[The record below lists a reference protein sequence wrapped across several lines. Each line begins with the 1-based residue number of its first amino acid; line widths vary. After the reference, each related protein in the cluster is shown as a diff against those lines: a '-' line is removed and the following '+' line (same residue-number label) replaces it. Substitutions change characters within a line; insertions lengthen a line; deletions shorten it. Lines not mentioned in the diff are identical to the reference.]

1 MEANMLICF
10 TAVSGLSQAI
20 FPQGCRKRNAYRP
33 ASLTFSAAKN
43 SPSAIYIDHL
53 AHHILNYSRIF
64 GFTTTSQQHLM
75 KVVLSYARRLG
86 ASRRK
91 RRARRRSAA
100 LVVPEK
106 VEWHHTEHVDHKE
119 STIQDSKDPID
130 QPKLDLDIKELL
142 QPNTDVKDAVE
153 LRADPP
159 LYTECVGEKEEAYS
173 EKAAVQ
179 VTAVEVAKAAEGRP
193 RELLYRSQFNE
204 LQEKRRPE
212 VRLRK
217 VTRVVPDCTDYRAV
231 YHKQA
236 VAEVWIE
243 LFRII
248 KVGVWAILA
257 WLFVYGMIPS
267 LK

>member
-1 MEANMLICF
+1 
-10 TAVSGLSQAI
+10 
-20 FPQGCRKRNAYRP
+20 
-33 ASLTFSAAKN
+33 
-43 SPSAIYIDHL
+43 
-53 AHHILNYSRIF
+53 
-64 GFTTTSQQHLM
+64 M

-106 VEWHHTEHVDHKE
+106 VEWHHTEDVQHHE
-119 STIQDSKDPID
+119 TTIQDNKDPYV
-130 QPKLDLDIKELL
+130 QSKLDMDIKKLL
-142 QPNTDVKDAVE
+142 QPVADVKDGGE
-153 LRADPP
+153 LRVDPP
-159 LYTECVGEKEEAYS
+159 LYTECVGEKEAYS

-217 VTRVVPDCTDYRAV
+217 VTRVTPDCTDYRAV

>member
-1 MEANMLICF
+1 
-10 TAVSGLSQAI
+10 
-20 FPQGCRKRNAYRP
+20 
-33 ASLTFSAAKN
+33 
-43 SPSAIYIDHL
+43 
-53 AHHILNYSRIF
+53 
-64 GFTTTSQQHLM
+64 M
-75 KVVLSYARRLG
+75 KVVLSYAKRLG
-86 ASRRK
+86 ASRRN

-106 VEWHHTEHVDHKE
+106 AEWHHTEHVEHKE
-119 STIQDSKDPID
+119 STIQDNKEPIV
-130 QPKLDLDIKELL
+130 QSKLDLETKELS
-142 QPNTDVKDAVE
+142 QPITDDKDAVE

-159 LYTECVGEKEEAYS
+159 SYTECVGEKEAYS

-217 VTRVVPDCTDYRAV
+217 VTRVAPDCTDYRAV